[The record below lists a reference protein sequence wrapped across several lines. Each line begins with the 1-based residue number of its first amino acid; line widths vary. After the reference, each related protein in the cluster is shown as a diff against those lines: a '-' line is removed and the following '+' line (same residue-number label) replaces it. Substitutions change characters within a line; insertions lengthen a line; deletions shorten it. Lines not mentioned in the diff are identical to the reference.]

1 MLTLSAYQHAYP
13 YAAFSRENGVLT
25 VKMHTNGSDWVF
37 NQNAQDTL
45 ARLMRDVAADRETRV
60 VIVEGTGET
69 FCTGLD
75 MNEVGA
81 FVSTF
86 DANSSDRWIVN
97 GRNVLSAFLEV
108 ECPIIWCLN
117 GPVTTHPEFW
127 FGGSDI
133 VLADPSAFVQDL
145 THIGGG
151 NMCAGDT
158 LAVWESLLGLGR
170 ARYFH
175 LMAQK
180 LDAAELKELGIVH
193 EIVARDGQRARA
205 LAIAEQ
211 LMKLSPLTLRYSR
224 YSIVSRLRRDAF
236 LDTAPSYGLLGV
248 AALETFGPK
257 RP

>member
-1 MLTLSAYQHAYP
+1 MLALDAYANAYP
-13 YAAFSRENGVLT
+13 YAAFTRDSGVLT
-25 VKMHTNGSDWVF
+25 IRFHTNGGDWVF

-60 VIVEGTGET
+60 VIIAGTGET

-75 MNEVGA
+75 MAEVGA
-81 FVSTF
+81 FVSVF
-86 DANSSDRWIVN
+86 DASSADRWIVN

-127 FGGSDI
+127 FGGADI
-133 VLADPSAFVQDL
+133 VIADPSAHVQDL

-170 ARYFH
+170 ARYFQ
-175 LMAQK
+175 LMAQR
-180 LDAAELKELGIVH
+180 LDAAELHRLGIVH
-193 EIVARDGQRARA
+193 EIVARDAQAARA
-205 LAIAEQ
+205 AEIAAQ
-211 LMKLSPLTLRYSR
+211 LMQSPSLTLRYSR
-224 YSIVSRLRRDAF
+224 YSINSRLRRDAF

-257 RP
+257 RG